1 MHDVTLHF
9 KAQISSR
16 ECAVCGARLDRS
28 DRDHWWL
35 RNTWTSAVQD
45 YYEGGWMWPTDWLTP
60 CGVLPAD
67 YALGA
72 AIGAVASL
80 KAPNAR
86 LTCPQGR
93 ERNDDER

>member
-1 MHDVTLHF
+1 MPDVTLHL
-9 KAQISSR
+9 KAQITSR
-16 ECAVCGARLDRS
+16 ECAVCGTRLDRS

-45 YYEGGWMWPTDWLTP
+45 YHEGGGMWPTDWLTP

-80 KAPNAR
+80 KAPNAEVTGP
-86 LTCPQGR
+86 L
-93 ERNDDER
+93 

>member
-45 YYEGGWMWPTDWLTP
+45 YYEGGGMWPTDWLTP

-80 KAPNAR
+80 NAPNAR